1 MILTEEMNKAMELV
15 NNTDEHLFITGKA
28 GSGKTTFLKYL
39 ISHSKKRCVVAA
51 PTGIAAIN
59 AGGVTLHSLFG
70 IPFGSISPYDRLEY
84 KFTEYKIELLMRLD
98 LLIID
103 EVSMVRPDVLDTIDR
118 KLRWVRGDDEPFG
131 GVQVVMFGDLFQLPP
146 VVKKEDRKILKEY
159 YDDYYF
165 FNALV
170 FKRTGFHV
178 VELTKI
184 FRQTDEEFIKVLNDI
199 RNYTVT
205 ADELD
210 VLSELKNRQ
219 ASQDYDGCGIHIC
232 THKADVE
239 RINAEKLG
247 ESTMTYDAVV
257 ADKFPEGSI
266 PCDIHLKLR
275 EGARVMA
282 LTNDIKKGYYNGML
296 GIVVALSNNGI
307 TVKMDNGNVIKFE
320 RYTWENNQYV
330 LDGDSIKAQ
339 KIGSCSQ
346 FPLTLAWA
354 ITIHKSQGLT
364 FDKIVLHVARTFC
377 PGQLYV
383 ALSRCRTL
391 EGIVSDAYITQKM
404 VIPDYALT
412 DFERAYKSDGNW
424 YGKRGDFENSIEID

>member
-1 MILTEEMNKAMELV
+1 MILTEEMNMAMELV
-15 NNTDEHLFITGKA
+15 NTTDNHLFITGKA

-39 ISHSKKRCVVAA
+39 IKHTKKRCVVTA
-51 PTGIAAIN
+51 PTGVAAIN

-70 IPFGSISPYDRLEY
+70 IQFGPISPYDRLEY
-84 KFTEYKIELLMRLD
+84 KFTEYKTELLLRLE

-103 EVSMVRPDVLDTIDR
+103 EVSMVRPDVLDTVDR
-118 KLRWVRGDDEPFG
+118 KLRWVRNTDEPFG

-146 VVKKEDRKILKEY
+146 VVKREDKKILKEY
-159 YDDYYF
+159 YDDFFF

-170 FKRTGFHV
+170 FQHTGFHV

-184 FRQTDEEFIKVLNDI
+184 FRQTNEEFIKVLNDI
-199 RNYTVT
+199 RNYKVT
-205 ADELD
+205 SEELD
-210 VLSELKNRQ
+210 VLSELKDKQ
-219 ASQDYDGCGIHIC
+219 LSKTYGEGIHIC

-239 RINAEKLG
+239 KINAEKLG
-247 ESTMTYDAVV
+247 ESTFTYDAEIK
-257 ADKFPEGSI
+257 DKFPESSA

-282 LTNDIKKGYYNGML
+282 LTNDTQKGYYNGML
-296 GIVVALSNNGI
+296 GVVVNLDANSV
-307 TVKMDNGNVIKFE
+307 TVKMDKGSVIKFE
-320 RYTWENNQYV
+320 RYTWENNQYA
-330 LDGDSIKAQ
+330 LKDDQIEAQ
-339 KIGSCSQ
+339 KIGSCTQ

-364 FDKIVLHVARTFC
+364 FDKIVLHVAKTFC

-391 EGIVSDAYITQKM
+391 GGIVSDAYITQKM
-404 VIPDYALT
+404 IIPDYALT
-412 DFERAYKSDGNW
+412 DFERAYKSDGNF
-424 YGKRGDFENSIEID
+424 YGRRV